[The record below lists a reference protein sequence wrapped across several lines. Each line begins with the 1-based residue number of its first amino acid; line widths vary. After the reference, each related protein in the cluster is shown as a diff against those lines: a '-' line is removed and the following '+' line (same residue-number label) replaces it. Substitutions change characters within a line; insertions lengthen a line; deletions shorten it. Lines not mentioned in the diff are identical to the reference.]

1 MKRFLCIILIVFSLI
16 ICSGVGV
23 NNSLISITQN
33 LSINAQ
39 IIEREKDYQVVV
51 FEEKNLDKFVSRLGL
66 EIICKKCIED
76 RFVIEAYTNKLAKH
90 MLIKNRKVN
99 IQISIFDGKCIVG
112 YPLIKNSF

>member
-66 EIICKKCIED
+66 EIICKKCI
-76 RFVIEAYTNKLAKH
+76 
-90 MLIKNRKVN
+90 
-99 IQISIFDGKCIVG
+99 DGILK
-112 YPLIKNSF
+112 SAS